1 MEALLAR
8 VSQFTASSLL
18 QLEPTVT
25 SGTQPSIMNGPWLA
39 AGFPS
44 LHQLHARLSQSCS
57 QTGKLGSWRYFS
69 INCHFVPLAGL
80 PPDGYL
86 RRCQLERGNKILIDH
101 PDRDDPMGDEVVM
114 LGQISRKK
122 GKGESK

>member
-1 MEALLAR
+1 MEVLLAR

-25 SGTQPSIMNGPWLA
+25 SGTQPSIVNGPWLA

-44 LHQLHARLSQSCS
+44 LHQFPVRLNQSCS

-69 INCHFVPLAGL
+69 INCGLLCTAFSIAIPASCSPTSLLRFPPVHVRCSVLNHYLFGTIVGWVP
-80 PPDGYL
+80 
-86 RRCQLERGNKILIDH
+86 
-101 PDRDDPMGDEVVM
+101 
-114 LGQISRKK
+114 
-122 GKGESK
+122 